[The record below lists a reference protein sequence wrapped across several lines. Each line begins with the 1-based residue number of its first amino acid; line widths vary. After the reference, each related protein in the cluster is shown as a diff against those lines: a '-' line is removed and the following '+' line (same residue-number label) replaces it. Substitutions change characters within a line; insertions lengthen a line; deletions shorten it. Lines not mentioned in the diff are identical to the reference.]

1 MPDIAK
7 VLKDEIQRLSRREI
21 KAATTS
27 LRKDNAALK
36 HSVADLK
43 RRLSQ
48 LESINKKLVAKA
60 EASQP
65 KASAKVDADE
75 VKSARITAKMIRSIR
90 DRLGLSQDNFAKLVG
105 VSGQAVYQWERKAG
119 RLDFR
124 GDAKRVIVAVRK
136 MTKDEAK
143 LRLAELKTS
152 R

>member
-1 MPDIAK
+1 MPSIEK
-7 VLKDEIQRLSRREI
+7 VLKDEIKRLSRREI

-48 LESINKKLVAKA
+48 LESINKKVVAKV

-65 KASAKVDADE
+65 KPSEEDFSNE

-90 DRLGLSQDNFAKLVG
+90 DRLGLSQDNFARLVG
-105 VSGQAVYQWERKAG
+105 VSGQTVYQWERKPG

-124 GDAKRVIVAVRK
+124 GDAKPVIVAVRK

-143 LRLAELKTS
+143 LRLAELKAS